1 MASNSYRFTE
11 KSENDLNG
19 ILGYISL
26 NLGNPAAAKSFYEEL
41 FSKIDLIRDFP
52 ESHEKV
58 HNEYVKRGDVRK
70 VLVGNYVVYYVYE
83 PKEMLVTILRIVYGR
98 RNLEEIIKLL

>member
-11 KSENDLNG
+11 KAESDLDE

-26 NLGNPAAAKSFYEEL
+26 NLGNPTAAKSFYEEL

-52 ESHEKV
+52 ESCEKV
-58 HNEYVKRGDVRK
+58 RNEYVKRDDVRK
-70 VLVGNYVVYYVYE
+70 ALVGNYVVYYVHE
-83 PKEMLVTILRIVYGR
+83 PKEMLVTILRIVYGG
-98 RNLEEIIKLL
+98 RNLEELIRLL